1 METGEISRKLKRGRH
16 TTRHSQVI
24 PVGENTYL
32 MDTPGFSSLYIS
44 DMESDELKGYFREFG
59 KYEGKCRFPGCSH
72 IHEPDCEV
80 KKALEAGEISWL
92 RYDDYLALYDELK
105 EKRRY

>member
-1 METGEISRKLKRGRH
+1 M
-16 TTRHSQVI
+16 I

-80 KKALEAGEISWL
+80 KKALEAERSAGSVMMIIWL
-92 RYDDYLALYDELK
+92 YMMN
-105 EKRRY
+105 